1 MPDIRS
7 IVKNHALNR
16 DRGSWEAAGVE
27 AAQGG
32 GAAPHPV
39 YIVPG
44 ETPVSKYLE
53 RNRALS
59 GLLKG
64 RSR

>member
-16 DRGSWEAAGVE
+16 DRGSWEAVGVG

-32 GAAPHPV
+32 GDAVQHPV
-39 YIVPG
+39 CTVPG
-44 ETPVSKYLE
+44 EAPVSKYFE
-53 RNRALS
+53 RNRPSL
-59 GLLKG
+59 GF
-64 RSR
+64 